1 MENVLTNS
9 NYIVRKVGTNHTQ
22 CVHRIRLR
30 SIRPQNQPEDID
42 PIDEAQFVVDPSLS
56 KYRSEPGL
64 FDDYL
69 PRLLDDVQP
78 QHDSEIQQAT
88 PTTIRLSIPVGGPL
102 APAPPPAVVMAP
114 PPPVA
119 LPVPPLVV
127 LPPPPPAPPPPRE
140 PPAPIVPPRPPS
152 PLDIELEPMNPP
164 QPGQQEAPIGEDH
177 MDGAGAAEPG
187 EMAQERDE
195 TAEEQPVQEPPRTRR
210 KAAATSRDR
219 IYGQTRFSNDV
230 RYHPIPPR
238 EKHPRKYGLR
248 TVDGHEVAPVT
259 FSPISKRKEN
269 QEKVRQQAAEA
280 NELFPPKEQ
289 KKRIIKSS
297 LKRAKQATRL
307 NDEAGSSK
315 DSMNSIQE
323 PNIIFGTGDLMHF
336 PGSIAHC
343 VSSDFQMSKGIAKQI
358 RDAYPAL
365 QPTLKSIETPQVGA
379 SVSMHIPS
387 QNKSIFNL
395 VTKTQYFNKPS
406 YYDLTRSLRCMKK
419 QLIEQGIK
427 QIALPKI
434 GCGLDKLRENTVF
447 NIIFEIFRKTD
458 IKVFIYV

>member
-1 MENVLTNS
+1 MVPLYRVEHVLTNS

-30 SIRPQNQPEDID
+30 SIRPQHQPEDID

-64 FDDYL
+64 FDYYL

-88 PTTIRLSIPVGGPL
+88 PTTIRLSIPIGGPL
-102 APAPPPAVVMAP
+102 PPAP

-127 LPPPPPAPPPPRE
+127 LPPPPLPAPPPRE
-140 PPAPIVPPRPPS
+140 PPLPIVPPRLPS
-152 PLDIELEPMNPP
+152 PPDTELDPINPP
-164 QPGQQEAPIGEDH
+164 GLEQQDTPLGEDH
-177 MDGAGAAEPG
+177 MDGAGAAETG
-187 EMAQERDE
+187 GIAQGRDE
-195 TAEEQPVQEPPRTRR
+195 TAEEQLVQEPPKTRR
-210 KAAATSRDR
+210 KAAAIARDR

-230 RYHPIPPR
+230 RYNPIPPR

-259 FSPISKRKEN
+259 FSPRSTRKEN
-269 QEKVRQQAAEA
+269 QAKIRQAAEA
-280 NELFPPKEQ
+280 NELFPPREQ
-289 KKRIIKSS
+289 KKSIIKSS
-297 LKRAKQATRL
+297 LNRTKQALRP

-315 DSMNSIQE
+315 DSMNTIQE
-323 PNIIFGTGDLMHF
+323 TNIIFGTGDLLHF
-336 PGSIAHC
+336 PGPRAHC
-343 VSSDFQMSKGIAKQI
+343 VSSDFQMSAGIAQQI
-358 RDAYPAL
+358 CEAYPTL

-387 QNKSIFNL
+387 QNKSLFNL
-395 VTKTQYFNKPS
+395 VTKTQ
-406 YYDLTRSLRCMKK
+406 
-419 QLIEQGIK
+419 
-427 QIALPKI
+427 
-434 GCGLDKLRENTVF
+434 
-447 NIIFEIFRKTD
+447 
-458 IKVFIYV
+458 